1 MSTLHVE
8 NLKGLSSGGNANK
21 IIVPSGQT
29 LVPSV
34 GQVIHTERVVST
46 DDITVTTSGT
56 TYTDVWTVNYTPKLT
71 ASSVF
76 FQYNALIRNFRD
88 GAYDARS
95 NLRVLHNGSAVYT
108 VTDIGEYDYGNSG
121 SWQKWQFSDA
131 TSYSNTNGSQITW
144 KLQLARSGATD
155 TRFGEAA
162 TTSGTMIITEVVS

>member
-71 ASSVF
+71 ASSEF
-76 FQYNALIRNFRD
+76 YIM
-88 GAYDARS
+88 
-95 NLRVLHNGSAVYT
+95 VLQFTLLLTLVNMIMGTAVL
-108 VTDIGEYDYGNSG
+108 GKSG
-121 SWQKWQFSDA
+121 SSLTQHRIAIQMD
-131 TSYSNTNGSQITW
+131 
-144 KLQLARSGATD
+144 LR
-155 TRFGEAA
+155 
-162 TTSGTMIITEVVS
+162 